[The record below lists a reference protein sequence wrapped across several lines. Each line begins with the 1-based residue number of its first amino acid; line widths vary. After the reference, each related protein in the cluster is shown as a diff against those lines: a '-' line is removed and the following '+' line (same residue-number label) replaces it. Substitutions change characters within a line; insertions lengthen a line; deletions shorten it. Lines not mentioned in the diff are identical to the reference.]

1 MVKQIDYE
9 QSLLLGK
16 VRRANPKKKTAKT
29 KLDVSAPRG
38 ALGVMH
44 IITLKALRCTLTSKL
59 FFADFFFLFFG
70 LVQKRREVVCTG
82 DRTQRESS

>member
-29 KLDVSAPRG
+29 NLIMLAHRVELWK
-38 ALGVMH
+38 
-44 IITLKALRCTLTSKL
+44 
-59 FFADFFFLFFG
+59 
-70 LVQKRREVVCTG
+70 
-82 DRTQRESS
+82 

>member
-16 VRRANPKKKTAKT
+16 VRRANSKKKTAKT

-44 IITLKALRCTLTSKL
+44 IIHTQSPPLHANIKIIFRC
-59 FFADFFFLFFG
+59 FFFFFG